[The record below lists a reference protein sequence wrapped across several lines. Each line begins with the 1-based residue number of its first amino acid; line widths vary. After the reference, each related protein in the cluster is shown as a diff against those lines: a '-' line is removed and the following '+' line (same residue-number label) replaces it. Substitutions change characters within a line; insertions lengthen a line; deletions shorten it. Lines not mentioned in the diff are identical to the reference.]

1 MISKQNHELVLK
13 RVCVPFY
20 KVMGVGAWLLL
31 QCLCV
36 CVCVHVCVRAC
47 LPACVCVLVLKKDRE
62 RDDGKVNKEEVDCAC
77 AWWGGGGG
85 GRI

>member
-1 MISKQNHELVLK
+1 MIAVT
-13 RVCVPFY
+13 VFV
-20 KVMGVGAWLLL
+20 
-31 QCLCV
+31 CV

-77 AWWGGGGG
+77 AWWGGGEGG
-85 GRI
+85 VAFKGCCNGYISARTFFCVLFISN